1 MPSIRAGIFTI
12 NIKVFTRGDDSLFSK
27 KTGKVT
33 EKSEGEINMSHLQI
47 AAFVLPLV
55 FLVYQI
61 VIDFANLY
69 PFNDIRSR
77 DQRLRKY
84 EVLGN

>member
-1 MPSIRAGIFTI
+1 
-12 NIKVFTRGDDSLFSK
+12 
-27 KTGKVT
+27 
-33 EKSEGEINMSHLQI
+33 MSHLQI